1 MIKDDSQ
8 KNPTFIAFF
17 NLLLVHVKAEIM
29 LISSHFLMGFSIAL
43 QPRSP
48 PPPQSSPFTATPGSL
63 QMKDVEV
70 VDSSTKL
77 HLHVTF
83 NSGVFDIS
91 IVV

>member
-17 NLLLVHVKAEIM
+17 NLLLVRVKAEIM
-29 LISSHFLMGFSIAL
+29 LISSHFLMGFAMPPPPPL
-43 QPRSP
+43 
-48 PPPQSSPFTATPGSL
+48 PPPQSSPFTATPGSV

-70 VDSSTKL
+70 VDRWSKL
-77 HLHVTF
+77 HLHVTL

>member
-17 NLLLVHVKAEIM
+17 NLLLVRVKAEIM
-29 LISSHFLMGFSIAL
+29 LISSHFLMGFSMAL
-43 QPRSP
+43 QPP
-48 PPPQSSPFTATPGSL
+48 PPSPQSSPFTATSGSV

>member
-1 MIKDDSQ
+1 MVKDDSQ

-17 NLLLVHVKAEIM
+17 NLLLVRVKAEIM
-29 LISSHFLMGFSIAL
+29 LISSHFLLGF
-43 QPRSP
+43 QWRPP
-48 PPPQSSPFTATPGSL
+48 PPPQSSSFTATPVSL

-77 HLHVTF
+77 HLHATF
-83 NSGVFDIS
+83 TSGVFDIS

>member
-17 NLLLVHVKAEIM
+17 NLLLVRVKAEIM
-29 LISSHFLMGFSIAL
+29 LISSHFLMGFSMAL
-43 QPRSP
+43 QP
-48 PPPQSSPFTATPGSL
+48 PPPQSSPFTATPGSV